1 MLPSPS
7 SATPDAAPRS
17 LARPELQAPIARIAR
32 RVDEAILDLHPYGRS
47 ALWGEA
53 IAATLA
59 LSRATTNLLRAQLV
73 LLGGLAGRGEGEGEA
88 LERFAAGVE
97 LLHLFMLIHD
107 DVMDNATLRRGK
119 PTLRVALCAADP
131 ALGPREARDLAIVL
145 GNLLN
150 VQAIRYL
157 IPGPGGPAGET
168 AAAALVLEACCRAGA
183 GQFHDLLGLRGLG
196 DDEDALRRELVDK
209 AAYHAFVA
217 PFAAGLLLVRPD
229 ADPEPAIAWGCHLG
243 LAFQGADDLS
253 DLEGS
258 PATTG
263 KDGLHD
269 LLDGRASLPLLVLRR
284 RAAVEDREFL
294 ATLAAQHSMD
304 IGERAYLGRLVRAYG
319 VIDACVEW
327 VRVEIAAAARVR
339 EASSFPREAR
349 EGMAAIERGL
359 DAHLDRVAAGAT
371 DR

>member
-1 MLPSPS
+1 
-7 SATPDAAPRS
+7 
-17 LARPELQAPIARIAR
+17 
-32 RVDEAILDLHPYGRS
+32 
-47 ALWGEA
+47 
-53 IAATLA
+53 
-59 LSRATTNLLRAQLV
+59 
-73 LLGGLAGRGEGEGEA
+73 
-88 LERFAAGVE
+88 VE
-97 LLHLFMLIHD
+97 LLHLFMLVHD
-107 DVMDNATLRRGK
+107 DVMDDATLRRGR
-119 PTLRVALCAADP
+119 PTLRVALGAADP
-131 ALGPREARDLAIVL
+131 ALGLREARDLAIVL

-157 IPGPGGPAGET
+157 VPSPGGPPGEM

-196 DDEDALRRELVDK
+196 DDEEALRRELVDK

-243 LAFQGADDLS
+243 LAFQGADDLA

-284 RAAVEDREFL
+284 RAAAEDREFL
-294 ATLAAQHSMD
+294 ANLAAQHSMD
-304 IGERAYLGRLVRAYG
+304 IGERAYVGRLVRAYG
-319 VIDACVEW
+319 VIDACAEW

-339 EASSFPREAR
+339 EGSSFPREAS

-359 DAHLDRVAAGAT
+359 AAYLDGVVEGAA

>member
-1 MLPSPS
+1 MSV
-7 SATPDAAPRS
+7 PRN
-17 LARPELQAPIARIAR
+17 LARPELEAPIARIAR
-32 RVDEAILDLHPYGRS
+32 RVDEAIEGLRPYGRS
-47 ALWGEA
+47 PLWGEA

-59 LSRATTNLLRAQLV
+59 LSRATTHLLRAQLV
-73 LLGGLAGRGEGEGEA
+73 LLGSLAGTGPGEGA
-88 LERFAAGVE
+88 AIERFAAGVE
-97 LLHLFMLIHD
+97 LLHLFMLVHD
-107 DVMDNATLRRGK
+107 DVMDNATLRRGR
-119 PTLRVALCAADP
+119 PTLRVALGAADP
-131 ALGPREARDLAIVL
+131 ALGQREARDLAIVL

-150 VQAIRYL
+150 VQAIRSL
-157 IPGPGGPAGET
+157 VPSPGGPPGET

-196 DDEDALRRELVDK
+196 DDEEALRRELVDK

-217 PFAAGLLLVRPD
+217 PFAAGLLLAQPE

-243 LAFQGADDLS
+243 LAFQGADDLA

-284 RAAVEDREFL
+284 RAAADDREFL
-294 ATLAAQHSMD
+294 AGLAAQHSMD
-304 IGERAYLGRLVRAYG
+304 IGERVYLGRIVRAYG
-319 VIDACVEW
+319 VIDACAEW
-327 VRVEIAAAARVR
+327 VRVELAAAARVR
-339 EASSFPREAR
+339 EASSFPREAK
-349 EGMAAIERGL
+349 EGMAVIEGGL
-359 DAHLDRVAAGAT
+359 AAHLDAVVAGAA